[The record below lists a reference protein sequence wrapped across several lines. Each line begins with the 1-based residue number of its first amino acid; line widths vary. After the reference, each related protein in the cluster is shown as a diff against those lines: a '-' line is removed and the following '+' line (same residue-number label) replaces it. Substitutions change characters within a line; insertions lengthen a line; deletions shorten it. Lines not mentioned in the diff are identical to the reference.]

1 MTSAAL
7 HKKQRLGRSLWS
19 DLVRNRAA
27 YLMLLPALVYYIVF
41 HYIPLFGAQIA
52 FRDYDFTLGIMGSE
66 WVGLDNFFEF
76 FNSYYFSRLVRNTV
90 LLSLY
95 CILFGFP
102 APIILALM
110 MNELRS
116 TGFKRITQT
125 VTYLPHFI
133 SIVVVCG
140 WLRTYLGRDGFINTI
155 YEFFGGER
163 TAFLQYPEYFRFI
176 YVVSDIWQ
184 SIGWGSI
191 IYLAALGNIN
201 SELYEA
207 CSIDGGGRL
216 RQTISVTLPGIMPT
230 IIIMLILR
238 VGKLMSIGQEKVLL
252 LYNTNTYETADI
264 ISTFVYRKGLM
275 DMDYSYSTA
284 IGLFN
289 SVINFGLL
297 LGVNFASRRLTETS
311 LW

>member
-27 YLMLLPALVYYIVF
+27 YLMLLPALAYYIVF

-155 YEFFGGER
+155 FEFFGGER

-176 YVVSDIWQ
+176 YPS
-184 SIGWGSI
+184 SI
-191 IYLAALGNIN
+191 
-201 SELYEA
+201 
-207 CSIDGGGRL
+207 
-216 RQTISVTLPGIMPT
+216 
-230 IIIMLILR
+230 
-238 VGKLMSIGQEKVLL
+238 
-252 LYNTNTYETADI
+252 
-264 ISTFVYRKGLM
+264 
-275 DMDYSYSTA
+275 
-284 IGLFN
+284 
-289 SVINFGLL
+289 
-297 LGVNFASRRLTETS
+297 
-311 LW
+311 